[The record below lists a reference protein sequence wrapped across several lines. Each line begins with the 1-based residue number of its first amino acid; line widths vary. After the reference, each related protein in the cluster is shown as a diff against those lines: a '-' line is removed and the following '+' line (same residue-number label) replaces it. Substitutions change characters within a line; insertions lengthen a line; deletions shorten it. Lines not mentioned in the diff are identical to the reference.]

1 MTCQDPRLR
10 DDRSNDGEKNN
21 SYFSLP
27 VKVDFHIPQ
36 KHTAEIGIRAIFQTH
51 GFPQFK
57 NETILPKGNTEIIF
71 DLSETHTIQASMGEG
86 LPSRLPRCFIIS
98 YGRVPVYIQLPK
110 QQTYFGLVIDPLAVY
125 SLLGAPAGEFANQPI
140 DLTLVNKSFYELWE
154 QLAEEKEFAERV
166 ALITQWMKRK
176 TKPLYAQDLKLNE
189 FLCDPLGK
197 PTTVTDVAD
206 TLCYSPRHLSRKL
219 KSITGLSTEEV
230 LLYKKYLRSV
240 HLIHHS
246 TLPLTTIGHE
256 SYFTDQSH
264 FIKAF
269 KQFANMTPG
278 EYGSLSRQLS
288 GGAGQPG
295 HLFYNVR

>member
-1 MTCQDPRLR
+1 M
-10 DDRSNDGEKNN
+10 KI
-21 SYFSLP
+21 
-27 VKVDFHIPQ
+27 DFHIPQ
-36 KHTAEIGIRAIFQTH
+36 KSTFEIGVRAIFQTH

-71 DLSETHTIQASMGEG
+71 DLSETNSIQASMGEG

-110 QQTYFGLVIDPLAVY
+110 QQTYFGLILDPVAIY

-154 QLAEEKEFAERV
+154 QLAEEKEFSPRV
-166 ALITQWMKRK
+166 ALITKWVKMK
-176 TKPLYAQDLKLNE
+176 TKPLHVQDHLLNE
-189 FLCDPLGK
+189 FLCNPLCK
-197 PTTVTDVAD
+197 PMTVTEVAD
-206 TLCYSPRHLSRKL
+206 TLCFSPRHLSRKI
-219 KSITGLSTEEV
+219 KSITGLNTEEV
-230 LLYKKYLRSV
+230 LLYKKYLRSL

-256 SYFTDQSH
+256 SHFTDQSH

-269 KQFANMTPG
+269 KVFSNMTPG
-278 EYGSLSRQLS
+278 EYSSS
-288 GGAGQPG
+288 KSAGPPG

>member
-1 MTCQDPRLR
+1 M
-10 DDRSNDGEKNN
+10 
-21 SYFSLP
+21 
-27 VKVDFHIPQ
+27 KVDFYIPQ
-36 KHTAEIGIRAIFQTH
+36 KPTFEIGVRAIFQTH

-71 DLSETHTIQASMGEG
+71 DLSETHAIQASIGDG
-86 LPSRLPRCFIIS
+86 VPSRLPRCFIIS

-110 QQTYFGLVIDPLAVY
+110 QQTYFGLILDPLAIY
-125 SLLGAPAGEFANQPI
+125 YLLGAPAGEFANRPI
-140 DLTLVNKSFYELWE
+140 DLTLVDKSFYELWE
-154 QLAEEKEFAERV
+154 QLAEAKEFAARV
-166 ALITQWMKRK
+166 ALITKWVKMK
-176 TKPLYAQDLKLNE
+176 TKPLHAQDIKLNE
-189 FLCDPLGK
+189 FLCNSLSK
-197 PTTVTDVAD
+197 PASVTDVAD

-246 TLPLTTIGHE
+246 KLPLTTIGHE

-269 KQFANMTPG
+269 KLFANMTPG
-278 EYGSLSRQLS
+278 EYGSLK
-288 GGAGQPG
+288 GTGPTG
-295 HLFYNVR
+295 HIFHNIR

>member
-1 MTCQDPRLR
+1 MKT
-10 DDRSNDGEKNN
+10 
-21 SYFSLP
+21 
-27 VKVDFHIPQ
+27 DFYIPQ
-36 KHTAEIGIRAIFQTH
+36 KPAFEVGVRAIFQTH

-71 DLSETHTIQASMGEG
+71 DLSETNSIQASMGEG

-110 QQTYFGLVIDPLAVY
+110 QQTYFGLILDPLAIY
-125 SLLGAPAGEFANQPI
+125 YLLGAPAGEFANRPI
-140 DLTLVNKSFYELWE
+140 DLTLVDKSFYELWE
-154 QLAEEKEFAERV
+154 QLAEAKEFAARV
-166 ALITQWMKRK
+166 ALITKWVKMKI
-176 TKPLYAQDLKLNE
+176 KPLHAQDQKLNE
-189 FLCDPLGK
+189 FLCNPLGK
-197 PTTVTDVAD
+197 PITVTEVAD

-219 KSITGLSTEEV
+219 KSITGLSTEEM

-246 TLPLTTIGHE
+246 KLPLTTIGHE

-269 KQFANMTPG
+269 KQFSNMTPG
-278 EYGSLSRQLS
+278 EYGSFK
-288 GGAGQPG
+288 GAGQPG
-295 HLFYNVR
+295 HLFHNVR